1 MIKAKLYQKENKIC
15 AFEIS
20 GHAGYA
26 PHGEDIVCAAV
37 TILSLNTVN
46 AIEQFTDVPFQAE
59 SDEKKGGYL
68 KVVFPLEGMEDE
80 RVQLLLQTLWLGLSG
95 IETEY
100 NKYLTLKIEEV

>member
-46 AIEQFTDVPFQAE
+46 AIAVYGRA
-59 SDEKKGGYL
+59 
-68 KVVFPLEGMEDE
+68 
-80 RVQLLLQTLWLGLSG
+80 LSG
-95 IETEY
+95 RSR
-100 NKYLTLKIEEV
+100 

>member
-1 MIKAKLYQKENKIC
+1 MIKARIYRKNQKIC
-15 AFEIS
+15 GFEIS

-26 PHGEDIVCAAV
+26 QAGEDIVCSAV
-37 TILSLNTVN
+37 TVLCFNTVN
-46 AIEQFTDVPFQAE
+46 AVEKFTDIPFKADM
-59 SDEKKGGYL
+59 DEKRGGYL

>member
-15 AFEIS
+15 AFEIF

-59 SDEKKGGYL
+59 ADEKKGGYL
-68 KVVFPLEGMEDE
+68 KVVFPLEGGRTGTAAFADIMA
-80 RVQLLLQTLWLGLSG
+80 RV
-95 IETEY
+95 
-100 NKYLTLKIEEV
+100 VRH